1 MSSLLLELADQF
13 SKRPQRN
20 PPVKD
25 VDTRVNEFIA
35 EVQAKGLDLGKWTED
50 EWILALRKLG
60 LDDEEIADALENVA
74 GWGVVD
80 NFSWESPA

>member
-1 MSSLLLELADQF
+1 MNSLLELAEQF

-25 VDTRVNEFIA
+25 VNSRVNEFIA
-35 EVQAKGLDLGKWTED
+35 EVQANGADLGKWIEE

-60 LDDEEIADALENVA
+60 LNDEEIADALENVA

-80 NFSWESPA
+80 NSSWE